1 MVHLLWA
8 IHNHQPVGNFDFI
21 FARAHDRAY
30 KPFLDVLERHARIR
44 LSLHFSG
51 ILLDWL
57 VENRPEY
64 IARLKV
70 LVNRGQVEVLG
81 GGHYE
86 PILPVLSD
94 RDKEGQVKKLAD
106 TVEKVFGKRPRGM
119 WLAERVWEPG
129 LAAPLARAGMEYVVL
144 DGSHF
149 KMVGKTEKDMD
160 GYFVTEDQ
168 GLTLKL
174 FPIHDII
181 RDYIPFRSVEEV
193 VGTLKSLNT
202 ADHVQVVFGD
212 DGEKFG
218 DWPFTY
224 ETVYEHGWLDRFF
237 SAIEAE
243 PDIFAIEPVSEGLLP
258 EKNLGLVYLP
268 PASYGEMMM
277 WAQNATDISA
287 FKQAQKALEDRGD
300 LPGAGRFLRGTFWRN
315 FFCKYPES
323 NRIHKQA
330 VRLSQQLDAVER
342 DRALDAEDIAK
353 ARDHLWQAQC
363 NCGYWHGVF
372 GGLYLPHL
380 RFALYQNLVACRR
393 ILDKALFSARRR
405 ATWESLDWDCDG
417 KLEQLL
423 ETQSQSLSFNSQG
436 AVNQFWLKRTGFNL
450 SDTLTRRPEAYHAF
464 IGAQG
469 ESGTKLEN
477 TLGSKEEG
485 LRDKL
490 VYDRETRF
498 TGTDLFLTKGQ
509 DFQGYLR
516 QAHHPIWRMRWQAP
530 ETSVGKT
537 AAGITYV
544 GQAVDAL
551 GQGMLEVKK
560 HFSIALDGK
569 SLDVEWTFSAPK
581 ARLGMEASGPRE
593 CRFASEWLFC
603 LLAGNAPDRFITWD
617 GGLGA
622 GEKRDILASR
632 GEMPP
637 GPVTLT
643 DSWLKFSGTVS
654 VQGATS
660 VWRDAIE
667 TVSQS
672 EGGYERV
679 YQGTVVVPV
688 WDISLEPGQSLSFGL
703 SLTFQ
708 EGN

>member
-30 KPFLDVLERHARIR
+30 KPFLDVLERHPGIRI
-44 LSLHFSG
+44 SLHFSG

-57 VENRPEY
+57 VANRPDY
-64 IARLKV
+64 IARLKT
-70 LVNRGQVEVLG
+70 LVGRGQVEILG

-106 TVEKVFGKRPRGM
+106 TVERVFGKRPRGM

-149 KMVGKTEKDMD
+149 KMVGKTEKDMN

-168 GLTLKL
+168 GEALKL
-174 FPIHDII
+174 FPIHDIV

-193 VGTLKSLNT
+193 VNTLKSLNT
-202 ADHVQVVFGD
+202 AKHVQVVFGD

-237 SAIEAE
+237 TAIEAE
-243 PDIFAIEPVSEGLLP
+243 PGVFAIEPVSEGLLP

-268 PASYGEMMM
+268 PASYGEMML
-277 WAQNATDISA
+277 WAQNAGDIPA
-287 FKQAQKALEDRGD
+287 FKQAQKALEERGD

-323 NRIHKQA
+323 NRIHKQT
-330 VRLSQQLDAVER
+330 VRLSRQLDAVER
-342 DRALDAEDIAK
+342 DKALSAEDLAK

-363 NCGYWHGVF
+363 NCAYWHGVF

-393 ILDKALFSARRR
+393 LLDKAQFSSRRR
-405 ATWESLDWDCDG
+405 AAWETQDWDCDG
-417 KLEQLL
+417 HVDYVL
-423 ETQSQSLSFNSQG
+423 ETQALSLSFNDRGSIQ
-436 AVNQFWLKRTGFNL
+436 QFWLKRTGFNL
-450 SDTLTRRPEAYHAF
+450 ADTLTRRPEAYHAF

-477 TLGSKEEG
+477 SLGSKEEG
-485 LRDKL
+485 LRDRL
-490 VYDRETRF
+490 VYDQETRA
-498 TGTDLFLTKGQ
+498 TATDLLLAKGQ
-509 DFQGYLR
+509 DFEGYIR
-516 QAHHPIWRMRWQAP
+516 QAHHPLWRMQYQSP
-530 ETSVGKT
+530 EMTLGKT
-537 AAGITYV
+537 EAGITFAGV
-544 GQAVDAL
+544 AVDAL
-551 GQGMLEVKK
+551 GQTMLTATKQFTV
-560 HFSIALDGK
+560 ALDGK
-569 SLDVEWTFSAPK
+569 SLAVEWIFTAP
-581 ARLGMEASGPRE
+581 ALPLGVAASGPLE

-617 GGLGA
+617 AGLGI

-654 VQGATS
+654 VQGATK

-679 YQGTVVVPV
+679 YQGTSVVPV
-688 WDISLEPGQSLSFGL
+688 WDIRLEPGQSLRFGL
-703 SLTFQ
+703 SLTLQ
-708 EGN
+708 EGM